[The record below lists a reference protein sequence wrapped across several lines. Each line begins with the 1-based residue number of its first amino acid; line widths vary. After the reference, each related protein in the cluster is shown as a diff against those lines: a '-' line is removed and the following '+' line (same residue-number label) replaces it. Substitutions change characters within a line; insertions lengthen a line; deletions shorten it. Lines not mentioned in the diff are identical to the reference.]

1 MRRHNRKACVCVCVH
16 ANVCVAVAVQIRVG
30 GGGGKEDFPEKIRYK
45 QNPEGISSQ

>member
-30 GGGGKEDFPEKIRYK
+30 GGGKEDFPEKIRYK